1 MLKHQLCAGIVSVE
15 LWCPRIVSPLLR
27 RTAMI
32 EFGTENTVCG
42 KFPPYIIS
50 CKELIGEGEPLN
62 TLVIEIGVENGG
74 EYRITFESYM
84 LHLTRNESYTFWDEY
99 EVRKGQY
106 FIKFE
111 KSRMLDMLDTL
122 IIHTEDHSWPGVGKH
137 FGIYACDHVI
147 DVISANDPVIEKIE

>member
-1 MLKHQLCAGIVSVE
+1 
-15 LWCPRIVSPLLR
+15 
-27 RTAMI
+27 
-32 EFGTENTVCG
+32 
-42 KFPPYIIS
+42 
-50 CKELIGEGEPLN
+50 
-62 TLVIEIGVENGG
+62 
-74 EYRITFESYM
+74 M

-137 FGIYACDHVI
+137 FGIYACDHII